1 MCHCY
6 VCDSPAPCALW
17 GKGTVLSDHC
27 HATDKDAKWKKLRQL
42 SKRKSQSTPKRRNV
56 QNSFHSSSTQP
67 SSQPSAN
74 AVMPSTG
81 RFPIS
86 SIMSQNQQVDPSV
99 MVPQNMGQGIYLPR
113 VPYPVRRTTAS
124 SNRSRRARVAPPVYT
139 PSNVNRLQ
147 PSVPSYG
154 QMQPA
159 RPHAFR
165 TAQVPPGGHISA
177 GTFRSYPHLLP
188 LSAPMGSQGHQYQPP
203 SYTQLA
209 PNTVVGTGVQL
220 SRCTSLA
227 TQGTQY
233 PQGPSTDSI
242 RLKDALAYLA
252 YELGV
257 SDYNINQPLGQQS
270 ASTPSQS
277 LQPNELLAQAKASQ
291 WVEVKKNSVA
301 ATQVGP
307 SGGHSLLNHAS
318 GAMVLSSGSIQ
329 TKQPLCQLNSQSS
342 LTPSETAP
350 STFVASLPWN
360 IDGN

>member
-42 SKRKSQSTPKRRNV
+42 SKRKSQPKPKRRNV
-56 QNSFHSSSTQP
+56 QNFSHSSSTQP

-74 AVMPSTG
+74 EIIPSTG
-81 RFPIS
+81 RFPVS
-86 SIMSQNQQVDPSV
+86 SIVSQNQQVDPSI
-99 MVPQNMGQGIYLPR
+99 MVPQNMGQGICPPR
-113 VPYPVRRTTAS
+113 VPYPTRRTTVPI
-124 SNRSRRARVAPPVYT
+124 NRYRRAQVASPVYT

-154 QMQPA
+154 QMQPP
-159 RPHAFR
+159 RPHAFQ

-177 GTFRSYPHLLP
+177 GTFRSYPHLFP
-188 LSAPMGSQGHQYQPP
+188 LSAPMGPQGHRYQPP
-203 SYTQLA
+203 SYPQVA

-242 RLKDALAYLA
+242 RLKDALANLA

-257 SDYNINQPLGQQS
+257 PDYNTNQALGQQS
-270 ASTPSQS
+270 ASTPQS
-277 LQPNELLAQAKASQ
+277 LQPNQLLAQAKASQ
-291 WVEVKKNSVA
+291 WVEVKKNNGA
-301 ATQVGP
+301 ATSQVRP
-307 SGGHSLLNHAS
+307 SSGHSLSNHSS
-318 GAMVLSSGSIQ
+318 GTMALSSGSIQ

-342 LTPSETAP
+342 LTPSDTTP